1 MCGICGFANK
11 EGAIAPLEKNLAS
24 MVDAL
29 RHRGPDGRGTHVG
42 PGINLGHA
50 RLSIIDIDGGAQPM
64 SIADGRYIISFN
76 GEIYNY
82 KELRRNLVSKGH
94 LFATESDT
102 EVILHLYQ
110 EMGEDCLHE
119 LNGMFAFALW
129 DAREKTLVLARD
141 RMGEKPLYYAEI
153 HSGIVFASE
162 LKALRLCEELDL
174 SLNVSA
180 LDDYLAYGY
189 IPAPHSIYREV
200 KKLPQAHFLTW
211 KDGDIAI
218 KRYWSPYD
226 RKQAIDEAYAT
237 EQLEELLSDSVRI
250 RLRSDVP
257 VGSFLSG
264 GIDSTLITTDASKHY
279 DGKLQSFTI
288 GFDSDTHDESSD
300 AEFTA
305 RYLGTEHTT
314 RHVAGISLGILPDLV
329 RQYDEPFADPS
340 TVPTYYVTR
349 EASKHL
355 KVCLSGDGGDE
366 LFGGY
371 PQYVRQGLEQFLS
384 GVPAAARR
392 ALLGVPARVMP
403 KHMRGYGWIERM
415 MCDGAT
421 RYQQKIG
428 VFNPRERHELFRD
441 PFIASVDNDATLLQQ
456 FFDASS
462 NAVHMQISADLETY
476 LPDDILV
483 KTDRSSMMHS
493 LEVRTPFLDHR
504 VVEFACSLPLKF
516 KIRDGEQKWILKEVL
531 RSKVPA
537 EILDR
542 KKKGFGLPLC
552 AWFRGEYKNFVA
564 ERLLQRN
571 NLIFDFMNPDAVE
584 LLVKR
589 HNAGRR
595 DFSDRIWAL
604 IWLEE
609 WLRAFGEH
617 GQL

>member
-1 MCGICGFANK
+1 MCGICGFATK
-11 EGAIAPLEKNLAS
+11 DGAIAPVENLAS
-24 MVDAL
+24 MVDVL
-29 RHRGPDGRGTHVG
+29 HHRGPDGRGTHVG
-42 PGINLGHA
+42 PGIALGHA
-50 RLSIIDIDGGAQPM
+50 RLSIIDIGGGAQPM
-64 SIADGRYIISFN
+64 SIADGRFIISFN

-82 KELRRNLVSKGH
+82 KELRQNLVSRGH
-94 LFATESDT
+94 QFATESDT

-110 EMGEDCLHE
+110 DMGDDFLRE

-129 DAREKTLVLARD
+129 DARERNLVLARD
-141 RMGEKPLYYAEI
+141 RMGEKPLYYVEI
-153 HSGIVFASE
+153 RGGIVFASE
-162 LKALRLCEELDL
+162 LKALRLNENLDL
-174 SLNVSA
+174 ALNEKA

-189 IPAPHSIYREV
+189 IPSPHSIYKDVR
-200 KKLPQAHFLTW
+200 KLPQAHYLKWHNGKFTT
-211 KDGDIAI
+211 
-218 KRYWSPYD
+218 KRYWSAYD
-226 RKQAIDEAYAT
+226 KKPAIDEANAV
-237 EQLEELLSDSVRI
+237 EELAELLSDSVRI

-264 GIDSTLITTDASKHY
+264 GIDSTLITVNAAKHY
-279 DGKLQSFTI
+279 PKKLQSFTI
-288 GFDSDTHDESSD
+288 GFDSDEHDETAD

-305 RYLGTEHTT
+305 RYIGTEHTT
-314 RHVAGISLGILPDLV
+314 RRVTGMSLDVLPNLV

-349 EASKHL
+349 EASKYL

-371 PQYVRQGLEQFLS
+371 SRYSQEGLEGFLDRVPV
-384 GVPAAARR
+384 GLRHALFTVPAA
-392 ALLGVPARVMP
+392 VFP

-415 MCDGAT
+415 MCDGAI

-428 VFNPRERHELFRD
+428 VFNPRERLEIFRA
-441 PFIASVDNDATLLQQ
+441 PYADNIDHDARHLQR
-456 FFDASS
+456 FFEESG
-462 NAVHMQISADLETY
+462 NAVRMQIAADLETY

-483 KTDRSSMMHS
+483 KTDRSSMAHA

-504 VVEFACSLPLKF
+504 IVEFACALPFRF
-516 KIRDGEQKWILKEVL
+516 KIRNGEQKWILREIL
-531 RSKVPA
+531 RSMVPA

-552 AWFRGEYKNFVA
+552 NWFRGEYKEFVA

-584 LLVKR
+584 LLVKK
-589 HNAGRR
+589 HNSGRR
-595 DFSDRIWAL
+595 DFSARIWAL

-609 WLRAFGEH
+609 WLRAFG
-617 GQL
+617 